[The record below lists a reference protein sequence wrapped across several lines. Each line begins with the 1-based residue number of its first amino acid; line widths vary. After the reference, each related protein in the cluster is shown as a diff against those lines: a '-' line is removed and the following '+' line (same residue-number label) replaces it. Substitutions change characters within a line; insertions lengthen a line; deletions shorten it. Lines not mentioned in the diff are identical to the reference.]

1 MKNAENK
8 LRKDLENKKVITN
21 SMCGLQYFLE
31 FTEIENSYYDENNE
45 WLADVF
51 KIDDDIRVLVSWK
64 YNIGKRLPR
73 IEILDFEQHA
83 KTIYEMEDREEKEK
97 LSKKLIDL
105 FIDYVE
111 ENYEKMGEYKWGF
124 IKTNF

>member
-1 MKNAENK
+1 M
-8 LRKDLENKKVITN
+8 
-21 SMCGLQYFLE
+21 
-31 FTEIENSYYDENNE
+31 
-45 WLADVF
+45 ADVF

-64 YNIGKRLPR
+64 YNIGKRLSR

-111 ENYEKMGEYKWGF
+111 ENYEKMGEYK
-124 IKTNF
+124 

>member
-31 FTEIENSYYDENNE
+31 FTEIENSYYDEGNE

-83 KTIYEMEDREEKEK
+83 KTIYEMEDKEEKEK
-97 LSKKLIDL
+97 LSKKLIEW
-105 FIDYVE
+105 FVDYVE
-111 ENYEKMGEYKWGF
+111 ENYDKMEVYK
-124 IKTNF
+124 

>member
-31 FTEIENSYYDENNE
+31 FTEIENSYYDEDNE

-51 KIDDDIRVLVSWK
+51 KINDDIRVLVSWK
-64 YNIGKRLPR
+64 YNVGKRLPR

-83 KTIYEMEDREEKEK
+83 KTIYEMENKEEKEK
-97 LSKKLIDL
+97 LSKKLIEL
-105 FIDYVE
+105 FVDYVN
-111 ENYEKMGEYKWGF
+111 ENYNKMEDYK
-124 IKTNF
+124 

>member
-1 MKNAENK
+1 MSIKEIEDK

-83 KTIYEMEDREEKEK
+83 KTIYEMEDKEEKEK
-97 LSKKLIDL
+97 LSKKLIEC
-105 FIDYVE
+105 FVDYVE
-111 ENYEKMGEYKWGF
+111 ENYEILGEY
-124 IKTNF
+124 NEVS